1 MDFSTF
7 QRMIDNTKGEE
18 GVVARFYDRA
28 IKTDEVDNNG
38 LPKFTNKTFI
48 EIRVR
53 DNADVFD
60 QPAREEHYRRFPVE
74 YNRYLLEK
82 KQVVE
87 GTPLNQFAF
96 LTAAQ
101 YETCKSR
108 GIFTVEV
115 LAQIEDERA
124 RALNLVE
131 EKALAVRFLEVAKN
145 NKVINDFDKKE
156 KEYKNKIKK
165 LEEEIKA
172 LKAAKDE

>member
-60 QPAREEHYRRFPVE
+60 QPARE
-74 YNRYLLEK
+74 
-82 KQVVE
+82 
-87 GTPLNQFAF
+87 
-96 LTAAQ
+96 
-101 YETCKSR
+101 
-108 GIFTVEV
+108 
-115 LAQIEDERA
+115 
-124 RALNLVE
+124 
-131 EKALAVRFLEVAKN
+131 
-145 NKVINDFDKKE
+145 
-156 KEYKNKIKK
+156 
-165 LEEEIKA
+165 
-172 LKAAKDE
+172 